1 VNGKQRDADRG
12 ERSFDGEE
20 LVMEKDRNA
29 RYQPPVQRLLTYGES
44 ERITPDEW
52 PDYRELGMG
61 PEHVPDLIQMAT
73 DEALNEADSESPE
86 VWAPL
91 HAWRALGQLRAVE
104 AVEPLEELFD
114 RLEDDDWVHEELPV
128 VFGLIGPAALPALA
142 AYLADLSHT
151 DSSRISAI
159 TSIEKIGKKWPDARA
174 EVLAMLEERLERFE
188 ENEPDVNAFLV
199 EALVEL
205 GAKEAA
211 PLIERAFAEGYV
223 DPMVMGGWEDVQVE
237 LGLKSAEEVAPKQ
250 VSKWRESLWPS
261 SPPAEETFTPV
272 SSQVAHKQKATQ
284 KKAKSKMAQLSRKK
298 NRKR

>member
-1 VNGKQRDADRG
+1 MEQ
-12 ERSFDGEE
+12 ER
-20 LVMEKDRNA
+20 KT
-29 RYQPPVQRLLTYGES
+29 RYQPPVERLLTYGES
-44 ERITPDEW
+44 NRITPGEW
-52 PDYRELGMG
+52 PDYRELGIG
-61 PEHVPDLIQMAT
+61 PEQLPELIRMAT
-73 DEALNEADSESPE
+73 DEELNLAAAESTE

-104 AVEPLEELFD
+104 AVEPLLELFD

-128 VFGLIGPAALPALA
+128 VFGLIGPTALPALA

-159 TSIEKIGKKWPDARA
+159 RSIEEIGKRWPDARA
-174 EVLAMLEERLERFE
+174 EALAMLEERLERFE
-188 ENEPDVNAFLV
+188 ENESDVNAFLV

-223 DPMVMGGWEDVQVE
+223 DPMVMGDWEDVQVE

-250 VSKWRESLWPS
+250 RSEWRESLLP
-261 SPPAEETFTPV
+261 SPPA
-272 SSQVAHKQKATQ
+272 SSQVAHKQKAMQ
-284 KKAKSKMAQLSRKK
+284 KKAKSKMAKLSRKK